1 MLHWQGWTGTMNP
14 TPANNKNSGVKGS
27 NNNNKKEEQ

>member
-1 MLHWQGWTGTMNP
+1 MNP